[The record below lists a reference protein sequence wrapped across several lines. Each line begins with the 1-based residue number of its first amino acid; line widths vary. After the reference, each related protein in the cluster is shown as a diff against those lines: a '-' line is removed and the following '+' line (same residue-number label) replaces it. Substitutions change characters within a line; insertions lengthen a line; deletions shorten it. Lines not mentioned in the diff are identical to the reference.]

1 MLGARR
7 PPAPRRHI
15 SSAAR
20 FAPKK
25 STPHPR
31 RSVPCPPPRVIASL
45 HLRSSIS
52 RSRGRSRTSRRRDGP
67 RRAPARARRPRRGG
81 DRSDAGESRAHDSRR
96 CSLLAA
102 AALKGRGVLWWG
114 FGHAW
119 GFRARVA
126 VSAVANCIP
135 SYFCVPAW
143 RSCNLVGAVRSGCR
157 FLAQNLP
164 PLLDFTMASSFVR
177 IPIGRCCFEG
187 WKHV

>member
-1 MLGARR
+1 VVGWRSERYAGNEVKPARKNTLSSLIFRCPFAAREVASPRTRCSVLGARR

-45 HLRSSIS
+45 HRRSSIS

-102 AALKGRGVLWWG
+102 AALTGRGG
-114 FGHAW
+114 FVV
-119 GFRARVA
+119 GFR
-126 VSAVANCIP
+126 
-135 SYFCVPAW
+135 
-143 RSCNLVGAVRSGCR
+143 SCLG
-157 FLAQNLP
+157 
-164 PLLDFTMASSFVR
+164 ASSPR
-177 IPIGRCCFEG
+177 SRLCGC
-187 WKHV
+187 